1 MIESLLDSLDLDPLL
16 EHVSSVGWVQEL
28 VLIGIFAGVAVV
40 VDFLL
45 TRLLR
50 SLVARSNTDLDDRFV
65 KLLHRPVLSTI
76 VSLGLWI
83 VIVRAHLAAAV
94 QTNVG
99 RILFTVLLIV
109 WANFLIRAFLLVLE
123 GFSRLQRRKKI
134 IDPRMLPLT
143 SMITR
148 VVVIGAA
155 IYFLL
160 AIWGLNVT
168 PLLGTAGVIGL
179 VLGLA
184 ARDTLG
190 NLFSGIAI
198 MADTPY
204 ERGDYIVL
212 DSGERGEVT
221 RVGLRSTRLLTR
233 DDIEIVIPNSVMA
246 DAAIVNQSGPA
257 APFRIRAD
265 IQVAYGTD
273 VDRLNEVLMDIAA
286 KEPLLEERPE
296 PRVRMRGFGDSGID
310 FQLMGWVERPAASG
324 RALHSIYTTV
334 YKRLE
339 QEGIEI
345 PFPTRKVYLP
355 QNDNDDAG

>member
-16 EHVSSVGWVQEL
+16 ERVSSVGWVQEL
-28 VLIGIFAGVAVV
+28 VLIGAFAVAAVV

-45 TRLLR
+45 NRLLR

-65 KLLHRPVLSTI
+65 KLLHRPVLST
-76 VSLGLWI
+76 VVGLGLWI
-83 VIVRAHLAAAV
+83 VIVRADLAAAV

-123 GFSRLQRRKKI
+123 GFSRLQRKKI

-190 NLFSGIAI
+190 NLFSGISI

-246 DAAIVNQSGPA
+246 NATIVNQSGPA

-273 VDRLNEVLMDIAA
+273 VDHLNEVLMDVAA
-286 KEPLLEERPE
+286 NEPLLEERPE
-296 PRVRMRGFGDSGID
+296 PRVRMRGFGGSGID
-310 FQLMGWVERPAASG
+310 FQLMGWVERPALSG
-324 RALHSIYTTV
+324 RTLHSIYTTI

-345 PFPTRKVYLP
+345 PFPTRTVYLS
-355 QNDNDDAG
+355 QNDNDAKTG